1 MATGD
6 DDLKVSLAWSLATVF
21 FTAISFALGYAV
33 NGYGGL
39 YAASLSHGIQW
50 VCCVLHAFPCQTE
63 MYYDLTGSLTY
74 MSIAIFT
81 LLYTI
86 APQESRGWI
95 APHPRQ
101 IVASGLLILWAAR
114 LGCFLFF
121 RIRKDKQDK
130 RFTNIKPYFVAYFG
144 TWTIQGT
151 WVFVTG
157 LSVWAVNQR
166 EPSTQPRL
174 GWLDVLGISIW

>member
-39 YAASLSHGIQW
+39 YAPSLSHGIQW

-81 LLYTI
+81 LVYTI
-86 APQESRGWI
+86 APQESTYCCMV
-95 APHPRQ
+95 P
-101 IVASGLLILWAAR
+101 
-114 LGCFLFF
+114 F
-121 RIRKDKQDK
+121 
-130 RFTNIKPYFVAYFG
+130 
-144 TWTIQGT
+144 
-151 WVFVTG
+151 
-157 LSVWAVNQR
+157 
-166 EPSTQPRL
+166 
-174 GWLDVLGISIW
+174 